1 MSEAPGEHFLQR
13 IARRAAERGD
23 EPAVRFFDPGAA
35 DLTVLTWADLDL
47 LGRRA
52 RAGLE
57 QLGLDRGDR
66 ILLLLPTGPQ
76 YLGLLL
82 GAFQAGIVPSTMRA
96 FGDGSDGAAS
106 QHELAE
112 LVSALAPRL
121 VVAAKPLASGAADCV
136 HPESILSA
144 APTDRPA
151 DIQGPDS
158 PAYVQFTSG
167 STGRP
172 RGIVLTWPAI
182 LANVAAIA
190 ERTALTAQ
198 DRAVSWLPMYHDMGL
213 FGGLLTALHVGAV
226 ITLLDTSVF
235 VNGPLTW
242 LRVIDSVRATSTVTP
257 PSALQTCIQMLAR
270 RPGAYDLSSLEQ
282 IICGAEPM
290 SQRFVREVADTLA
303 KYGLRPT
310 ALRPVYGLAE
320 ATLAVTFPPQPRV
333 PRIDRVER
341 ARFETD
347 GVAMPASPDAAD
359 ARSWVSAGTPVAGT
373 SVRIVGDDG
382 VDQPDRQLGRIL
394 ILTPSLF
401 AGHIEAGRF
410 SAREG
415 AWFDTGDLGYCAD
428 GELYVTGRRKDLIIK
443 HGRNYS
449 PDRIEE
455 LVCLVD
461 GVRRAA
467 AFGLFD
473 EARATEQ
480 IVVLAE
486 VRPRDVADAAGRD
499 QLRLR
504 IRREL
509 NQAGYLVDV
518 VSFVDRG
525 SLPLTTSGKV
535 RRQLCR
541 DMFAQRQAQPG
552 LESRVRGLCWMVHE
566 VASRRCVDWVI
577 LSVYITHIMNH
588 I

>member
-1 MSEAPGEHFLQR
+1 MSEGPGEHVLAR
-13 IARRAAERGD
+13 IARRAAGRGD
-23 EPAVRFFDPGAA
+23 EPAVKFFEPGAA
-35 DLTVLTWADLDL
+35 GLLVLRWSELDL
-47 LGRRA
+47 LARRA
-52 RAGLE
+52 RAGFE
-57 QLGLDRGDR
+57 QLGLARGDR
-66 ILLLLPTGPQ
+66 ILLLLPTGPR
-76 YLGLLL
+76 YLALML
-82 GAFQAGIVPSTMRA
+82 GAFQAGIVPSTLRA
-96 FGDGSDGAAS
+96 FGDASEGSAS

-112 LVSALAPRL
+112 LVGAMAPRL
-121 VVAAKPLASGAADCV
+121 VVSEKPLAVGAVECV
-136 HPESILSA
+136 HPERILGA
-144 APTDRPA
+144 APSDRPA
-151 DIQGPDS
+151 DLQGPDA

-172 RGIVLTWPAI
+172 RGIALTWPAI

-190 ERTALTAQ
+190 ERTGLTPQ

-213 FGGLLTALHVGAV
+213 FGGLMTALHVGTV
-226 ITLLDTSVF
+226 ITLMDTSAF

-242 LRVIDSVRATSTVTP
+242 LRLIDSERATITVSP
-257 PSALQTCIQMLAR
+257 PSALQTCMQMLAR
-270 RPGAYDLSSLEQ
+270 RPGDYDLSSLEQ
-282 IICGAEPM
+282 IICGAEPL
-290 SQRFVREVADTLA
+290 SQRFVREVADTLGR
-303 KYGLRPT
+303 YGLKPT

-320 ATLAVTFPPQPRV
+320 ATLAVTFPPQARV
-333 PRIDRVER
+333 PRIDQVER

-347 GVAMPASPDAAD
+347 GEAMPASPDATD
-359 ARSWVSAGTPVAGT
+359 ARAWVSSGTPVAGT

-382 VDQPDRQLGRIL
+382 VDRPDRHLGRIL
-394 ILTPSLF
+394 IQTPSLF

-415 AWFDTGDLGYCAD
+415 EWLDTGDLGYRAD

-443 HGRNYS
+443 NGRNYS

-467 AFGLFD
+467 AFGIHD

-499 QLRLR
+499 DMRLR

-509 NQAGYLVDV
+509 TQAGYLVDV

-535 RRQLCR
+535 RRQFCR
-541 DMFAQRQAQPG
+541 DLYARQQAGAGQPSAAV
-552 LESRVRGLCWMVHE
+552 LR
-566 VASRRCVDWVI
+566 A
-577 LSVYITHIMNH
+577 
-588 I
+588 

>member
-1 MSEAPGEHFLQR
+1 MTDGPGEHLLHR
-13 IARRAAERGD
+13 IARRAAECGD

-35 DLTVLTWADLDL
+35 ELLVLTWADLDRL
-47 LGRRA
+47 ARRA

-57 QLGLDRGDR
+57 QLGLRRGDR
-66 ILLLLPTGPQ
+66 VLLLLPTGPQ
-76 YLGLLL
+76 YVGLLL
-82 GAFQAGIVPSTMRA
+82 GAFQAGLVPSTMRA
-96 FGDGSDGAAS
+96 FGDGSDVAGTAS
-106 QHELAE
+106 QHELAG

-121 VVAAKPLASGAADCV
+121 VVADKPLSVGAADGV
-136 HPESILSA
+136 HPDSVLGA
-144 APTDRPA
+144 APSDRPA
-151 DIQGPDS
+151 DLPGPDA

-172 RGIVLTWPAI
+172 RGIVLTWRAI
-182 LANVAAIA
+182 LANVTAIA
-190 ERTALTAQ
+190 ERSALTAQ

-213 FGGLLTALHVGAV
+213 FGALLTALHARVV
-226 ITLLDTSVF
+226 ITLMDTSAF

-242 LRVIDSVRATSTVTP
+242 LRLIERVRATITVAP
-257 PSALQTCIQMLAR
+257 PSALQTCMQMLAR

-282 IICGAEPM
+282 IICGAEPL
-290 SQRFVREVADTLA
+290 SQRFVREVADTLGP
-303 KYGLRPT
+303 YGLRPT

-320 ATLAVTFPPQPRV
+320 ATLAVTFPPQSRV
-333 PRIDRVER
+333 PRIDPVER
-341 ARFETD
+341 TPFEAD
-347 GVAMPASPDAAD
+347 GVAIPAGPDAAD
-359 ARSWVSAGTPVAGT
+359 ARAWVSAGTPVAGT

-382 VDQPDRQLGRIL
+382 GDQPDRQVGRIL

-401 AGHIEAGRF
+401 AGHVEAGRF

-415 AWFDTGDLGYCAD
+415 TWFDTGDLGYRAD

-443 HGRNYS
+443 HGRNHS

-467 AFGLFD
+467 AFGLYD

-486 VRPRDVADAAGRD
+486 VRPRDVADAAARD
-499 QLRLR
+499 DMRLR

-509 NQAGYLVDV
+509 NQAGYVIDV

-541 DMFAQRQAQPG
+541 DLFVQRLAPAG
-552 LESRVRGLCWMVHE
+552 PPSLGALR
-566 VASRRCVDWVI
+566 A
-577 LSVYITHIMNH
+577 
-588 I
+588 

>member
-1 MSEAPGEHFLQR
+1 MSEVPGEHFLHR
-13 IARRAAERGD
+13 IARRAAECGD
-23 EPAVRFFDPGAA
+23 ESAVRFFDPGAA
-35 DLTVLTWADLDL
+35 ELGVLTWRELDL

-57 QLGLDRGDR
+57 QRGLGRGDR

-76 YLGLLL
+76 YVGLLL
-82 GAFQAGIVPSTMRA
+82 GAFQAGIVPSTLRT
-96 FGDGSDGAAS
+96 FGDASDGAAS

-112 LVSALAPRL
+112 LVGAFAPRL
-121 VVAAKPLASGAADCV
+121 IVAAKPMVVGTVDAAD
-136 HPESILSA
+136 PESILSA
-144 APTDRPA
+144 APSDRPA
-151 DIQGPDS
+151 DLQGPDA

-172 RGIVLTWPAI
+172 RGIALTWPAI

-190 ERTALTAQ
+190 ERSGLTAG

-213 FGGLLTALHVGAV
+213 FGALLTALHAGAV
-226 ITLLDTSVF
+226 ITLMDTSVF

-242 LRVIDSVRATSTVTP
+242 LRVIERVRATITVTP

-270 RPGAYDLSSLEQ
+270 RPAAYDLSSLEQ

-290 SQRFVREVADTLA
+290 SQRFVQEVADTLA
-303 KYGLRPT
+303 KYGVRPT

-341 ARFETD
+341 VGFETD
-347 GVAMPASPDAAD
+347 GVAKPAGPDAAE
-359 ARSWVSAGTPVAGT
+359 ARAWVSAGTPVAGT

-382 VDQPDRQLGRIL
+382 ADRPDRHLGRIL

-415 AWFDTGDLGYCAD
+415 AWFDTGDLGYLAD

-443 HGRNYS
+443 LGRNYS

-461 GVRRAA
+461 GVRRAV
-467 AFGLFD
+467 AFGLYD
-473 EARATEQ
+473 EARYTEQ

-486 VRPRDVADAAGRD
+486 ARPRDVADAAGRD
-499 QLRLR
+499 ALRLR

-509 NQAGYLVDV
+509 TQAGYVVDI

-541 DMFAQRQAQPG
+541 DMFAQRQTPPGQPSLG
-552 LESRVRGLCWMVHE
+552 VLR
-566 VASRRCVDWVI
+566 A
-577 LSVYITHIMNH
+577 
-588 I
+588 

>member
-1 MSEAPGEHFLQR
+1 MSEGPGEHVLQR
-13 IARRAAERGD
+13 IARRASERGD
-23 EPAVRFFDPGAA
+23 EPAVKFFDPGAA
-35 DLTVLTWADLDL
+35 GLTVLSWAELERL
-47 LGRRA
+47 ARRA

-57 QLGLDRGDR
+57 QLGLGRGDR
-66 ILLLLPTGPQ
+66 LLLLLPTGPQ
-76 YLGLLL
+76 YVGLLL

-96 FGDGSDGAAS
+96 FDASEGTAS

-112 LVSALAPRL
+112 LVSALVPRL
-121 VVAAKPLASGAADCV
+121 VVSAKPLALAAADCV

-144 APTDRPA
+144 APSDRPA
-151 DIQGPDS
+151 DLQGPDA

-190 ERTALTAQ
+190 ERSGLTAQ

-213 FGGLLTALHVGAV
+213 FGGLLTALHAGTV

-235 VNGPLTW
+235 INGPLTW
-242 LRVIDSVRATSTVTP
+242 LRVIDSERATITVSP
-257 PSALQTCIQMLAR
+257 PSALQTCLQMLAR

-282 IICGAEPM
+282 ILCGAEPL
-290 SQRFVREVADTLA
+290 SQRFVREVADALA
-303 KYGLRPT
+303 PYGLRPT

-320 ATLAVTFPPQPRV
+320 ATLAVTFPPRPRM
-333 PRIDRVER
+333 PLIDQVER
-341 ARFETD
+341 AGFETD
-347 GVAMPASPDAAD
+347 GVATPAGPDSAE
-359 ARSWVSAGTPVAGT
+359 ARAWVSAGTPVAGT

-382 VDQPDRQLGRIL
+382 VDLPDRHVGRIL

-401 AGHIEAGRF
+401 AGHLEAGRF

-415 AWFDTGDLGYCAD
+415 TWFDTGDLGYRAD

-443 HGRNYS
+443 NGRNYS

-455 LVCLVD
+455 LACLVD
-461 GVRRAA
+461 GVRRAV
-467 AFGLFD
+467 AFGLYD

-486 VRPRDVADAAGRD
+486 VRLREGADAAGRD
-499 QLRLR
+499 ELRLR
-504 IRREL
+504 IRGEL
-509 NQAGYLVDV
+509 TRAGYAVDV

-541 DMFAQRQAQPG
+541 EMFVQRQAQAGQPSPAV
-552 LESRVRGLCWMVHE
+552 LR
-566 VASRRCVDWVI
+566 A
-577 LSVYITHIMNH
+577 
-588 I
+588 

>member
-1 MSEAPGEHFLQR
+1 MSQLDDDRDPHWLRFGSAPTAGGSR
-13 IARRAAERGD
+13 
-23 EPAVRFFDPGAA
+23 P
-35 DLTVLTWADLDL
+35 
-47 LGRRA
+47 
-52 RAGLE
+52 RAGRAGGH
-57 QLGLDRGDR
+57 QPRRCPHPQPGRGDR
-66 ILLLLPTGPQ
+66 FLLLLPTAPQ

-96 FGDGSDGAAS
+96 FGEDGTAC

-112 LVSALAPRL
+112 LVGALAPCL
-121 VVAAKPLASGAADCV
+121 VVAATPPEGGAADCV
-136 HPESILSA
+136 HPDSILSA
-144 APTDRPA
+144 APSDPSTDIA
-151 DIQGPDS
+151 GLDS
-158 PAYVQFTSG
+158 TAYVQFTSS

-172 RGIVLTWPAI
+172 RGIALTWPVI

-190 ERTALTAQ
+190 ERSALSVQ
-198 DRAVSWLPMYHDMGL
+198 HRAVSWLPMYHDMGL

-242 LRVIDSVRATSTVTP
+242 LRVIDNVRATITVTP
-257 PSALQTCIQMLAR
+257 PSALQTCMQMLAL

-282 IICGAEPM
+282 IICGAEPL
-290 SQRFVREVADTLA
+290 SQRFVEEVADTLG
-303 KYGLRPT
+303 KYGLQPT

-320 ATLAVTFPPQPRV
+320 ATLAVTFPPQSRV

-341 ARFETD
+341 ARFETE
-347 GVAMPASPDAAD
+347 GVARPAGPDAAD
-359 ARSWVSAGTPVAGT
+359 ARAWVSAGTPVAGT
-373 SVRIVGDDG
+373 SVRIVDDEG
-382 VDQPDRQLGRIL
+382 VDRPDRHLGRIL

-415 AWFDTGDLGYCAD
+415 AWFDTGDLGYLAD
-428 GELYVTGRRKDLIIK
+428 GELHVTGRRKDIIIK
-443 HGRNYS
+443 HGLNYS

-461 GVRRAA
+461 GVRGAA
-467 AFGLFD
+467 AFGLYD

-480 IVVLAE
+480 IVVVAE
-486 VRPRDVADAAGRD
+486 ARPHDVADAAGRD
-499 QLRLR
+499 ELRLR

-509 NQAGYLVDV
+509 TQAGYVVDI

-541 DMFAQRQAQPG
+541 DMFVQRQAQAGQPSLG
-552 LESRVRGLCWMVHE
+552 VLR
-566 VASRRCVDWVI
+566 A
-577 LSVYITHIMNH
+577 
-588 I
+588 

>member
-1 MSEAPGEHFLQR
+1 MSEGPGEHVLHR

-35 DLTVLTWADLDL
+35 EPHVLTWTDLDQL
-47 LGRRA
+47 ARRA

-57 QLGLDRGDR
+57 QRGLGRGDR
-66 ILLLLPTGPQ
+66 LLLLLPTGPQ
-76 YLGLLL
+76 YVGLLL

-112 LVSALAPRL
+112 LVSAFAPRL
-121 VVAAKPLASGAADCV
+121 VVSARPLAVGTTECV
-136 HPESILSA
+136 DPESILSA
-144 APTDRPA
+144 APSDRPA
-151 DIQGPDS
+151 DLPGPDA

-190 ERTALTAQ
+190 ERTGLTAR

-213 FGGLLTALHVGAV
+213 FGALLTALHAGAV
-226 ITLLDTSVF
+226 ITLMDTSAF

-242 LRVIDSVRATSTVTP
+242 LRVIDSVRATITVTP

-270 RPGAYDLSSLEQ
+270 RPAAYDLSSLEQ
-282 IICGAEPM
+282 IICGAEPI
-290 SQRFVREVADTLA
+290 SQRFVREVADTLG
-303 KYGLRPT
+303 KCGLRPT

-320 ATLAVTFPPQPRV
+320 ATLAVTFPPQSRV
-333 PRIDRVER
+333 PRIDHVER
-341 ARFETD
+341 AGFETD
-347 GVAMPASPDAAD
+347 GVAMPAGPDD
-359 ARSWVSAGTPVAGT
+359 GQARAWVSAGTPVAGT
-373 SVRIVGDDG
+373 SVRIVDDDG
-382 VDQPDRQLGRIL
+382 VDLPDRHLGRIL

-401 AGHIEAGRF
+401 AGHIDAGRF

-415 AWFDTGDLGYCAD
+415 AWFDTGDLGYRAD

-443 HGRNYS
+443 NGRNYS

-461 GVRRAA
+461 GVRRAV
-467 AFGLFD
+467 AFGLYD

-499 QLRLR
+499 ALRLR

-509 NQAGYLVDV
+509 TQAGYVVDI
-518 VSFVDRG
+518 VSYVDRG

-541 DMFAQRQAQPG
+541 DLFAQRQTPAGQPSPG
-552 LESRVRGLCWMVHE
+552 ALR
-566 VASRRCVDWVI
+566 A
-577 LSVYITHIMNH
+577 
-588 I
+588 